1 MLKAKEVELTK
12 AEVDVQ
18 AAKTANQA
26 MVARIKE
33 TLKKVAELEATIK
46 QATAEKDSLKTTIE
60 KMKTAETEAAA
71 KTKVEMEKLQ
81 KIIQEKMAALSAKD
95 SQLETL
101 KEQVRTDHRKW
112 TSTIFLFILNSLF
125 GGVREGD

>member
-1 MLKAKEVELTK
+1 M
-12 AEVDVQ
+12 DVQ

-60 KMKTAETEAAA
+60 KMKTAETETAA

-101 KEQVRTDHRKW
+101 KEQVRADY
-112 TSTIFLFILNSLF
+112 
-125 GGVREGD
+125 